1 MRRDDDDGFTLVE
14 LAVVML
20 LLSIVTAMLY
30 GFLDGTSNATARIA
44 LHTRAQRD
52 AELAMRTITQDLRAA
67 SPILSAPCGS
77 YANCMTFEVQ
87 RAAQTGH
94 ACEKTVI
101 GYALA
106 SGALQRSLTE
116 NTWTGASCAV
126 TRTVD
131 NLPILTSVV
140 NATVAPT
147 TPLFVYYD
155 NKGVVLDPST
165 QATTLVKKPSQ
176 GGTASIKVS
185 FVVRYKSNAPVL
197 TLSSLAALRN
207 SR

>member
-1 MRRDDDDGFTLVE
+1 MRRDDDGFTVVE

-30 GFLDGTSNATARIA
+30 GFLDGTSNATARIG

-67 SPILSAPCGS
+67 SPIISAPCGS
-77 YANCMTFEVQ
+77 YGNCMAFEVQ

-94 ACEKTVI
+94 DCEKTVI

-106 SGALQRSLTE
+106 SGTLLRSLTE

-126 TRTVD
+126 TQTIT
-131 NLPILTSVV
+131 NLPILASVV
-140 NATVAPT
+140 NATDAPT

-197 TLSSLAALRN
+197 TLSGVAALRN
-207 SR
+207 NR